1 MADEGRKRKMQRKK
15 GANLMKNLFKKIGAL
30 LVAAVMVLSMCTA
43 AFAATKNKA
52 TITVNNAD
60 GATLEYAQVIK
71 TDRGTRT
78 GWNFVNPEVAQA
90 YMDALGKTDAQ
101 SAIDTLTTTQN
112 DAAALKAAQVAA
124 AQHVTFTEVTNGWEV
139 DDAGVYLVKAVQSG
153 FTYNTMSAYVSFTKV
168 ENYDYPS
175 LKDTAIDAKKIP
187 TTVTKEITVG
197 DTDKNNVVKT
207 GDVLTYQVKAFVP
220 FIDAAKDTDRTFF
233 VYDQLTGAKYVNKD
247 EATITVNDQEYTT
260 TTIQYDDKNG
270 KFSLDL
276 SSLVDS
282 SNSKAGQE
290 VVITYK
296 VEVTSEN
303 DEITNTAKAGH
314 TDGEQFG
321 GATTRTFE
329 GNITLTKY
337 ASDSNNEDLSD
348 NEKLANAGFEVKKDN
363 TVLKFTK
370 LGDGLYKYDSN
381 GDVAEVFTTT
391 GGTVKIQGLDV
402 GTYTFTEKTAPE
414 GYSVNQNSVTATL
427 EIKETDKD
435 SNGVVNKALTSETSM
450 IDTKLSS
457 LPSTGG
463 MGTYLFTII
472 GVVVMAGAAGA
483 FFISRRKGSEE

>member
-1 MADEGRKRKMQRKK
+1 
-15 GANLMKNLFKKIGAL
+15 MKNLFKKIGAL
-30 LVAAVMVLSMCTA
+30 LVAAVMVLAMAST
-43 AFAATKNKA
+43 AFAATKNDA
-52 TITVNNAD
+52 TITVNDAA

-71 TDRGTRT
+71 TDRTTRT
-78 GWNFVNPEVAQA
+78 GWNFVNDNVANA
-90 YMDALGKTDAQ
+90 YITALGATDAQ
-101 SAIDTLTTTQN
+101 NAIDILTTTQN

-124 AQHVTFTEVTNGWEV
+124 AQYVKFSIVTNGWTV
-139 DDAGVYLVKAVQSG
+139 SDAGVYLVKAVQTG

-175 LKDTAIDAKKIP
+175 LTDTIINAKKIP
-187 TTVTKEITVG
+187 TTVTKEITAG

-220 FIDAAKDTDRTFF
+220 FIDAAKDENRTFF

-247 EATITVNDQEYTT
+247 EAIITVNGQEYTT
-260 TTIQYDDKNG
+260 TEIQYDAREE

-276 SSLVDS
+276 TSLVDI

-303 DEITNTAKAGH
+303 DKITNTAKAGH
-314 TDGEQFG
+314 TKGEQFG
-321 GATTRTFE
+321 GTTTETFE
-329 GNITLTKY
+329 GNITLTKTGE
-337 ASDSNNEDLSD
+337 NNV
-348 NEKLANAGFEVKKDN
+348 KLANAGFEVRKDTKNSAALNFKKIE
-363 TVLKFTK
+363 
-370 LGDGLYKYDSN
+370 DGVYLYVPEAKE
-381 GDVAEVFTTT
+381 GETTTEVFTKAN
-391 GGTVKIQGLDV
+391 GTVKVQGLDV
-402 GTYTFTEKTAPE
+402 GTYYFKEITAPE
-414 GYSVNQNSVTATL
+414 GYSVNQNQVDATLTVGEKATAAITAT
-427 EIKETDKD
+427 T
-435 SNGVVNKALTSETSM
+435 GMT
-450 IDTKLSS
+450 DTKLSS

>member
-1 MADEGRKRKMQRKK
+1 
-15 GANLMKNLFKKIGAL
+15 MKNLFKKIGAL
-30 LVAAVMVLSMCTA
+30 LVAAVMVLAMAST
-43 AFAATKNKA
+43 AFAATKNEA
-52 TITVNNAD
+52 TITVNDAA

-71 TDRGTRT
+71 TDRTTRT

-90 YMDALGKTDAQ
+90 YMKALGKTDAQ

-124 AQHVTFTEVTNGWEV
+124 AQHVSFTVVTNGWTV
-139 DDAGVYLVKAVQSG
+139 RDAGVYLVKAVQTG

-175 LKDTAIDAKKIP
+175 LKDTTINAKKIP
-187 TTVTKEITVG
+187 TTVTKEITDG

-220 FIDAAKDTDRTFF
+220 FIDAAKDTNRTFF
-233 VYDQLTGAKYVNKD
+233 VYDQLTGAKYVNKN
-247 EATITVNDQEYTT
+247 EATITVGDQVYNKTAIEYNDTE
-260 TTIQYDDKNG
+260 G

-276 SSLVDS
+276 SSLVDT

-321 GATTRTFE
+321 GVTTKIYE
-329 GNITLTKY
+329 GNITLTKTNDY
-337 ASDSNNEDLSD
+337 KDKENKTDMV
-348 NEKLANAGFEVKKDN
+348 KLANAGFEVRKDAE
-363 TVLKFTK
+363 TAALTFVK
-370 LGDGLYKYDSN
+370 LREGVYKYDPT
-381 GDVAEVFTTT
+381 GTITEVVTNAD
-391 GGTVKIQGLDV
+391 GTVKVQGLDV
-402 GTYTFTEKTAPE
+402 GTYKFKEITAPQ
-414 GYSVNQNSVTATL
+414 GYSVNTTEATAILALGENETSATMPL
-427 EIKETDKD
+427 TDETDMRD
-435 SNGVVNKALTSETSM
+435 S
-450 IDTKLSS
+450 KLSA

>member
-1 MADEGRKRKMQRKK
+1 
-15 GANLMKNLFKKIGAL
+15 MKNLFKKIGAL
-30 LVAAVMVLSMCTA
+30 LVAAVMVLAMAST
-43 AFAATKNKA
+43 AFAATKNEA
-52 TITVNNAD
+52 TITVNNAA

-71 TDRGTRT
+71 TDRTTKT
-78 GWNFVNPEVAQA
+78 GWNFVNDNVAQA
-90 YMDALGKTDAQ
+90 YIDALRAADAQ
-101 SAIDTLTTTQN
+101 NAIDILTTTQN

-124 AQHVTFTEVTNGWEV
+124 AQYVTFKGVTNGWTV

-175 LKDTAIDAKKIP
+175 LKDTTINAKKIP
-187 TTVTKEITVG
+187 TTVTKEITNG

-247 EATITVNDQEYTT
+247 EATITVDDQEYTT
-260 TTIQYDDKNG
+260 TKIQYDNKNG
-270 KFSLDL
+270 KFHLDL

-370 LGDGLYKYDSN
+370 LRDGVYKYDSN
-381 GDVAEVFTTT
+381 GGVAEVFTTT

-435 SNGVVNKALTSETSM
+435 LNGVVNKAPTSETSM

>member
-1 MADEGRKRKMQRKK
+1 
-15 GANLMKNLFKKIGAL
+15 MKNLFKKIGAL
-30 LVAAVMVLSMCTA
+30 LVAAVMVLAMAST
-43 AFAATKNKA
+43 AFAATKNEA
-52 TITVNNAD
+52 TITVNDAA

-71 TDRGTRT
+71 TDRTTRT

-90 YMDALGKTDAQ
+90 YMNALGKTDAQ

-124 AQHVTFTEVTNGWEV
+124 AQHVPFTVVTNGWTV
-139 DDAGVYLVKAVQSG
+139 RDAGVYLVKAVQTG

-175 LKDTAIDAKKIP
+175 LKDTTINAKKIP
-187 TTVTKEITVG
+187 TTVTKEITDG

-220 FIDAAKDTDRTFF
+220 FIDAAKDTNRTFF
-233 VYDQLTGAKYVNKD
+233 VYDQLTGAKYVNKK
-247 EATITVNDQEYTT
+247 EATITVGDQVYNKTAIEYNDTE
-260 TTIQYDDKNG
+260 G

-276 SSLVDS
+276 SSLVDT

-321 GATTRTFE
+321 GVTTKIYE
-329 GNITLTKY
+329 GNITLTKTNDY
-337 ASDSNNEDLSD
+337 KDKENKTDMV
-348 NEKLANAGFEVKKDN
+348 KLANAGFEVRKDAE
-363 TVLKFTK
+363 TAALTFVK
-370 LGDGLYKYDSN
+370 LREGVYKYDPTSTIT
-381 GDVAEVFTTT
+381 EVVTNAD
-391 GGTVKIQGLDV
+391 GTVKVQGLDV
-402 GTYTFTEKTAPE
+402 GTYKFKEITAPQ
-414 GYSVNQNSVTATL
+414 GYSVNTTEATAILALGENETSATMPL
-427 EIKETDKD
+427 TDETDMRD
-435 SNGVVNKALTSETSM
+435 S
-450 IDTKLSS
+450 KLSA

>member
-1 MADEGRKRKMQRKK
+1 
-15 GANLMKNLFKKIGAL
+15 MKNLFKKIGAL

-43 AFAATKNKA
+43 AFAATKNNA

-71 TDRGTRT
+71 TDRTTRT
-78 GWNFVNPEVAQA
+78 GWNFVNTNVARA
-90 YMDALGKTDAQ
+90 YIDALGATDAQ

-124 AQHVTFTEVTNGWEV
+124 AQYVTFTEVSNGWSV
-139 DDAGVYLVKAVQSG
+139 SDAGVYLVKAVQTG

-168 ENYDYPS
+168 DNYDYPS
-175 LKDTAIDAKKIP
+175 LKDTTINAKKIP

-220 FIDAAKDTDRTFF
+220 FIDAAKDIDRTFF

-247 EATITVNDQEYTT
+247 EATITVGGQAYNETEIEYNDTE
-260 TTIQYDDKNG
+260 G
-270 KFSLDL
+270 KFSLNL
-276 SSLVDS
+276 SSLVDT

-303 DEITNTAKAGH
+303 DRITNTAKAGH

-321 GATTRTFE
+321 GVTTETFE
-329 GNITLTKY
+329 GNITLTKTNDY
-337 ASDSNNEDLSD
+337 KDKENKSDMVT
-348 NEKLANAGFEVKKDN
+348 LAGAGFEVRKDAEVAAL
-363 TVLKFTK
+363 TFAK
-370 LGDGLYKYDSN
+370 LSEGVYKYDPN
-381 GDVAEVFTTT
+381 GNITEVVTNEE
-391 GGTVKIQGLDV
+391 GTVKVQGLDV
-402 GTYTFTEKTAPE
+402 GTYKFKEITAPQ
-414 GYSVNQNSVTATL
+414 GYSVNTNEATAILALGEDETSANMPL
-427 EIKETDKD
+427 TDETDMKD
-435 SNGVVNKALTSETSM
+435 S
-450 IDTKLSS
+450 KLSA

>member
-1 MADEGRKRKMQRKK
+1 
-15 GANLMKNLFKKIGAL
+15 MKNLFKKIGAL

-43 AFAATKNKA
+43 AFAATKNTA
-52 TITVNNAD
+52 TITVNDAV

-71 TDRGTRT
+71 TDRTTKT
-78 GWNFVNPEVAQA
+78 GWNFVNDDVAQA
-90 YMDALGKTDAQ
+90 YIDALGATDAQ
-101 SAIDTLTTTQN
+101 NAIDILTTTQN

-124 AQHVTFTEVTNGWEV
+124 AQHVKFSVVTNGWTVE
-139 DDAGVYLVKAVQSG
+139 DAGVYLVKAVQTG

-168 ENYDYPS
+168 DNYDYPS
-175 LKDTAIDAKKIP
+175 LKDTTINAKKIP

-247 EATITVNDQEYTT
+247 EATITVGDQVYNKTA
-260 TTIQYDDKNG
+260 IQYNDKEG

-276 SSLVDS
+276 SSLVEDT

-303 DEITNTAKAGH
+303 DRITNTAKAGH
-314 TDGEQFG
+314 TGGEQFG
-321 GATTRTFE
+321 GVTTETFE
-329 GNITLTKY
+329 GNITLTKTNDY
-337 ASDSNNEDLSD
+337 KDEKNKSDMIT
-348 NEKLANAGFEVKKDN
+348 LAGAGFEVRKDAE
-363 TVLKFTK
+363 TAALTFVRLS
-370 LGDGLYKYDSN
+370 DGVYKYDPS
-381 GDVAEVFTTT
+381 GTIREVVTNAA
-391 GGTVKIQGLDV
+391 GTVKVQGLDV
-402 GTYTFTEKTAPE
+402 GTYKFKEITAPQ
-414 GYSVNQNSVTATL
+414 GYSVNTNEATAILALGENETSASMPL
-427 EIKETDKD
+427 TDETDMKD
-435 SNGVVNKALTSETSM
+435 S
-450 IDTKLSS
+450 KLSA

>member
-1 MADEGRKRKMQRKK
+1 
-15 GANLMKNLFKKIGAL
+15 MKNLFKKIGAL
-30 LVAAVMVLSMCTA
+30 LVAAVMVLAMAST
-43 AFAATKNKA
+43 AFATTKNDA
-52 TITVNNAD
+52 TITVNDAA

-71 TDRGTRT
+71 TDRTTRT
-78 GWNFVNPEVAQA
+78 GWNFVNDNVAQA
-90 YMDALGKTDAQ
+90 YMDALGATDAQ

-112 DAAALKAAQVAA
+112 DAAALKKAQVAA
-124 AQHVTFTEVTNGWEV
+124 AQYVTFTKVTNGWKV
-139 DDAGVYLVKAVQSG
+139 YDAGVYLVKAVQTG

-175 LKDTAIDAKKIP
+175 LTDTTINAKKIP
-187 TTVTKEITVG
+187 TTVTKEITAG

-247 EATITVNDQEYTT
+247 EATITVNGQEYTT
-260 TTIQYDDKNG
+260 TTIQYDDENG

-276 SSLVDS
+276 SSLVDT

-296 VEVTSEN
+296 VEVTSKN
-303 DEITNTAKAGH
+303 DKITNTAKAGH

-321 GATTRTFE
+321 GTTKETFE
-329 GNITLTKY
+329 GNITLTKTGE
-337 ASDSNNEDLSD
+337 NNV
-348 NEKLANAGFEVKKDN
+348 KLANAGFEVRKDAKDSAALN
-363 TVLKFTK
+363 FKELENGVY
-370 LGDGLYKYDSN
+370 LYVPAAKE
-381 GDVAEVFTTT
+381 GETTTEVFTKAD
-391 GGTVKIQGLDV
+391 GTVKVQGLDV
-402 GTYTFTEKTAPE
+402 GTYYFKEITAPE
-414 GYSVNQNSVTATL
+414 GYSVNQNQSDATLTVGEKATAAITAT
-427 EIKETDKD
+427 
-435 SNGVVNKALTSETSM
+435 ASM
-450 IDTKLSS
+450 TDTKLSA

>member
-1 MADEGRKRKMQRKK
+1 
-15 GANLMKNLFKKIGAL
+15 MKNLFKKIGAL
-30 LVAAVMVLSMCTA
+30 LVAAVMVLAMAST
-43 AFAATKNKA
+43 AFAATKNEA
-52 TITVNNAD
+52 TITVNDAA

-71 TDRGTRT
+71 TDRTTRT

-124 AQHVTFTEVTNGWEV
+124 AQHVTFTVVTNGWTV
-139 DDAGVYLVKAVQSG
+139 RDAGVYLVKAVQTG

-175 LKDTAIDAKKIP
+175 LKDTTINAKKIP
-187 TTVTKEITVG
+187 TTVTKEITDG

-220 FIDAAKDTDRTFF
+220 FIDAAKDTNRTFF
-233 VYDQLTGAKYVNKD
+233 VYDQLTGAKYVNKN
-247 EATITVNDQEYTT
+247 EATITVGGQVYNKTAIEYNDTE
-260 TTIQYDDKNG
+260 G

-276 SSLVDS
+276 SSLVDT

-321 GATTRTFE
+321 GVTTKIYE
-329 GNITLTKY
+329 GNITLTKTNDY
-337 ASDSNNEDLSD
+337 KDKENKTDMV
-348 NEKLANAGFEVKKDN
+348 KLANAGFEVRKDAE
-363 TVLKFTK
+363 TAALTFVK
-370 LGDGLYKYDSN
+370 LGEGVYKYDPT
-381 GDVAEVFTTT
+381 GTITEVVTNAD
-391 GGTVKIQGLDV
+391 GTVKVQGLDV
-402 GTYTFTEKTAPE
+402 GTYKFKEITAPQ
-414 GYSVNQNSVTATL
+414 GYSVNTTEATAILALGENETSATMPL
-427 EIKETDKD
+427 TDETDMRD
-435 SNGVVNKALTSETSM
+435 S
-450 IDTKLSS
+450 KLSA

>member
-1 MADEGRKRKMQRKK
+1 
-15 GANLMKNLFKKIGAL
+15 MKNLFKKIGAL
-30 LVAAVMVLSMCTA
+30 LVAAVMVLAMAST
-43 AFAATKNKA
+43 AFAATKNEA
-52 TITVNNAD
+52 TITVNDAA

-71 TDRGTRT
+71 TDRTTRT
-78 GWNFVNPEVAQA
+78 GWNFVNDNVAKA
-90 YMDALGKTDAQ
+90 YIDALGATDAQ
-101 SAIDTLTTTQN
+101 SAIDTLTTTKN

-124 AQHVTFTEVTNGWEV
+124 AQNVTFTAVTNGWTV
-139 DDAGVYLVKAVQSG
+139 RDAGVYLVKAVQTG

-175 LKDTAIDAKKIP
+175 LKDTTINAKKIP
-187 TTVTKEITVG
+187 TTVTKEITAG

-220 FIDAAKDTDRTFF
+220 FIDAAKDKDRTFF
-233 VYDQLTGAKYVNKD
+233 VYDQLTGAKYVNKN
-247 EATITVNDQEYTT
+247 EATITVDDQAYTT
-260 TTIQYDDKNG
+260 TAIQYNDKEG

-276 SSLVDS
+276 SSLVEDT

-303 DEITNTAKAGH
+303 DEITNIAKAGH

-321 GATTRTFE
+321 GVTTKIYE
-329 GNITLTKY
+329 GNITLTKTNDY
-337 ASDSNNEDLSD
+337 NDKENKTDMV
-348 NEKLANAGFEVKKDN
+348 KLAGAGFEVRKDAE
-363 TVLKFTK
+363 TAALTFVK
-370 LGDGLYKYDSN
+370 LGEGVYKYDPT
-381 GDVAEVFTTT
+381 GTITEVVTNAD
-391 GGTVKIQGLDV
+391 GTVKVQGLDV
-402 GTYTFTEKTAPE
+402 GTYKFKEITAPQ
-414 GYSVNQNSVTATL
+414 GYSVNTTEATAILALGENETSATMPL
-427 EIKETDKD
+427 TDETDMRD
-435 SNGVVNKALTSETSM
+435 S
-450 IDTKLSS
+450 KLSA

>member
-1 MADEGRKRKMQRKK
+1 
-15 GANLMKNLFKKIGAL
+15 MKNLFKKIGAL

-43 AFAATKNKA
+43 AFAVTKNKA

>member
-1 MADEGRKRKMQRKK
+1 
-15 GANLMKNLFKKIGAL
+15 MKNLFKKIGAL
-30 LVAAVMVLSMCTA
+30 LVAAVMVLAMAST
-43 AFAATKNKA
+43 AFAETKNEA
-52 TITVNNAD
+52 TITVNNAA

-71 TDRGTRT
+71 TDRTTGT
-78 GWNFVNPEVAQA
+78 GWNFVNDNVAQA
-90 YMDALGKTDAQ
+90 YIDALRATDAQ
-101 SAIDTLTTTQN
+101 NAIDILTTTQN

-124 AQHVTFTEVTNGWEV
+124 AQYVTFKEVTNGWTV
-139 DDAGVYLVKAVQSG
+139 DDAGVYLVKAVQPG

-175 LKDTAIDAKKIP
+175 LKDTTINAKKIP

-197 DTDKNNVVKT
+197 DADKNNVVKT

-220 FIDAAKDTDRTFF
+220 FIDAAKDKDRTFF

-247 EATITVNDQEYTT
+247 EATITVGDQKYDTT
-260 TTIQYDDKNG
+260 EIQYDDKNG

-276 SSLVDS
+276 SSLVAD
-282 SNSKAGQE
+282 NSKAGQE

-296 VEVTSEN
+296 VEVTSET
-303 DEITNTAKAGH
+303 DRITNIAKAGH
-314 TDGEQFG
+314 EKGEQFG
-321 GATTRTFE
+321 GATTETFE

-337 ASDSNNEDLSD
+337 ASDSDNEKLSD
-348 NEKLANAGFEVKKDN
+348 NKKLANAGFEVKKDN

-370 LGDGLYKYDSN
+370 LRDGVYKYDSN

-450 IDTKLSS
+450 IDTKLSA

>member
-1 MADEGRKRKMQRKK
+1 
-15 GANLMKNLFKKIGAL
+15 MKNLFKKIGAL
-30 LVAAVMVLSMCTA
+30 LVAAVMVLAMAST
-43 AFAATKNKA
+43 AFAATKNEA
-52 TITVNNAD
+52 TITVNDAA

-71 TDRGTRT
+71 TDRTTRT

-124 AQHVTFTEVTNGWEV
+124 AQHVTFTVVTNGWTV
-139 DDAGVYLVKAVQSG
+139 RDAGVYLVKAVQTG

-175 LKDTAIDAKKIP
+175 LKDTTINAKKIP
-187 TTVTKEITVG
+187 TTVTKEITDG

-220 FIDAAKDTDRTFF
+220 FIDAAKDTNRTFF
-233 VYDQLTGAKYVNKD
+233 VYDQLTGAKYVNKN
-247 EATITVNDQEYTT
+247 EATITVGGQVYNKTAIEYNDTE
-260 TTIQYDDKNG
+260 G

-276 SSLVDS
+276 SSLVDT

-321 GATTRTFE
+321 GVTTKIYE
-329 GNITLTKY
+329 GNITLTKTNDY
-337 ASDSNNEDLSD
+337 KDKENKTDMV
-348 NEKLANAGFEVKKDN
+348 KLANAGFEVRKDAE
-363 TVLKFTK
+363 TAALTFVK
-370 LGDGLYKYDSN
+370 LGEGVYKYDST
-381 GDVAEVFTTT
+381 GTITEVVTNAD
-391 GGTVKIQGLDV
+391 GTVKVQGLDV
-402 GTYTFTEKTAPE
+402 GTYKFKEITAPQ
-414 GYSVNQNSVTATL
+414 GYSVNTTEATAILALGENETSATMPL
-427 EIKETDKD
+427 TDETDMRD
-435 SNGVVNKALTSETSM
+435 S
-450 IDTKLSS
+450 KLSA

>member
-1 MADEGRKRKMQRKK
+1 
-15 GANLMKNLFKKIGAL
+15 MKNLFKKIGAL
-30 LVAAVMVLSMCTA
+30 LVAAVMVLAMAST
-43 AFAATKNKA
+43 AFAATKNDA
-52 TITVNNAD
+52 TITVNDAA

-71 TDRGTRT
+71 TDRSTRT
-78 GWNFVNPEVAQA
+78 GWNFVNNNVAQA
-90 YMDALGKTDAQ
+90 YIAALGATDAQ

-124 AQHVTFTEVTNGWEV
+124 AQYVTFTEVTNGWTV
-139 DDAGVYLVKAVQSG
+139 HDAGVYLVKAVQSG

-175 LKDTAIDAKKIP
+175 LKDTTINAKKIP
-187 TTVTKEITVG
+187 TTVTKEIING
-197 DTDKNNVVKT
+197 DNDKNNVVKT

-220 FIDAAKDTDRTFF
+220 FIDAAKDKDRTFF
-233 VYDQLTGAKYVNKD
+233 VYDQLTGAKYVNKN
-247 EATITVNDQEYTT
+247 EATITVDNQAYTT
-260 TTIQYDDKNG
+260 TAIQYNDKEG

-276 SSLVDS
+276 SSLVKDT

-321 GATTRTFE
+321 GVTTKIYE
-329 GNITLTKY
+329 GNITLTKTNDY
-337 ASDSNNEDLSD
+337 KDKENKTDMV
-348 NEKLANAGFEVKKDN
+348 KLAGAGFEVRKDAE
-363 TVLKFTK
+363 TAALTFVK
-370 LGDGLYKYDSN
+370 LREGVYKYDPT
-381 GDVAEVFTTT
+381 GTITEVVTNAD
-391 GGTVKIQGLDV
+391 GTVKVQGLDV
-402 GTYTFTEKTAPE
+402 GTYKFKEITAPQ
-414 GYSVNQNSVTATL
+414 GYSVNTTEATAILALGKNETSASMPL
-427 EIKETDKD
+427 TDETDMRD
-435 SNGVVNKALTSETSM
+435 S
-450 IDTKLSS
+450 KLSS